1 MQMLQ
6 KIDTVNLFRKGNE
19 AMLFMR
25 CNLPWWPAR
34 GARNGDEFTPLR
46 YMQLNEPL
54 IHSLRS
60 TRNGYPTYI
69 MDLLKELYRELYK
82 EEPTKGFIKRL
93 IEGGRTYTVVAMGFI
108 RGS

>member
-1 MQMLQ
+1 MKMQIQ

-34 GARNGDEFTPLR
+34 GARNGDE

-60 TRNGYPTYI
+60 TN
-69 MDLLKELYRELYK
+69 
-82 EEPTKGFIKRL
+82 
-93 IEGGRTYTVVAMGFI
+93 
-108 RGS
+108 